1 MGDLIVRVCKG
12 LTATQYTY
20 SVHIFIC
27 KCMFNATDA
36 QFLGLYIGVLTGPH
50 LKVDEKFHDFYLIG
64 CEVFRSTILTYH
76 MNSHKM
82 VPSF

>member
-20 SVHIFIC
+20 SVHIFVQRDRC
-27 KCMFNATDA
+27 TVFR
-36 QFLGLYIGVLTGPH
+36 FIGVLTGPH

>member
-12 LTATQYTY
+12 FDSYTIY
-20 SVHIFIC
+20 VLSTYIYMQVYVQRDRCTVFR
-27 KCMFNATDA
+27 F
-36 QFLGLYIGVLTGPH
+36 IGVLTGPH
-50 LKVDEKFHDFYLIG
+50 LKVDEKFHDIYLIG

-76 MNSHKM
+76 MNSQKM